1 MAESYD
7 VHNKEYTGYT
17 GKDLQYYIM
26 RDNLK
31 TTQSLNKTGEDWD
44 NLYKPGH
51 LHGDWL
57 DSQTEIK
64 DAVDIGCGTGW
75 FVNYL
80 KRNKDFENVIGIEP
94 SEAAINIGKKIH
106 DNDDGNITYFCGL
119 AENILP
125 TLELK
130 NKTLFTTFIVLSH
143 IPDIVVKNIL
153 KNMDAIAPKGSV
165 FIFNE
170 NYGKEFHMKLWHCR
184 TKKWWEENLSN
195 WTISYDERERPK
207 LRGYKQGLMGI
218 KK

>member
-1 MAESYD
+1 MDEGFRVHENEYD
-7 VHNKEYTGYT
+7 GSKPGRDIE
-17 GKDLQYYIM
+17 YYIM

-31 TTQSLNKTGEDWD
+31 TTQSLNKTGQDWD

-64 DAVDIGCGTGW
+64 DAVDIGSGTGW
-75 FVNYL
+75 FANYL
-80 KRNKDFENVIGIEP
+80 TSYKNFENVIGIEP
-94 SEAAINIGKKIH
+94 TQAAIDIGKKIH
-106 DNDDGNITYFCGL
+106 DNENITYLCGF

-125 TLELK
+125 TIELN

-143 IPDIVVKNIL
+143 IPDIVVKKIL

-170 NYGKEFHMKLWHCR
+170 NYGTDFHMRMWHCR

-195 WTISYDERERPK
+195 WTISYDDRPRPDLK
-207 LRGYKQGLMGI
+207 IYQQGLMGI